1 MHICESF
8 DLPGLASPDEIRRTL
23 DERPRKLT
31 LAGVKLDACFY
42 AFVYLIAI
50 IATIL
55 AVYNLLNFTVS
66 EVSLAAWGAI
76 FAIVPVAVLALP
88 CGLVSHFRKCRR
100 RFENFEYIYKNGIP
114 ACGNVVMMSLVSGN
128 DYSSYFVKHGI
139 KRIFSKRRVRVDYAF
154 LLPNDDFSDN
164 VDKEVI
170 TGSVYIRERNARF
183 LALNDEVCILYVPAD
198 PAKNMLFPIPG
209 EEFCS
214 SCHK

>member
-8 DLPGLASPDEIRRTL
+8 DLPGLATPDEIKRTL

-31 LAGVKLDACFY
+31 LVGVNIDACLCACLY
-42 AFVYLIAI
+42 FVAI

-66 EVSLAAWGAI
+66 EVSLTAWGAI
-76 FAIVPVAVLALP
+76 FALVPVVILALP
-88 CGLVSHFRKCRR
+88 WVLVSHYRKCKH

-114 ACGNVVMMSLVSGN
+114 ARGNVVMMSLVCGN
-128 DYSSYFVKHGI
+128 DYSCYFVKHGI

-183 LALNDEVCILYVPAD
+183 LALDDEVCILYVPAD